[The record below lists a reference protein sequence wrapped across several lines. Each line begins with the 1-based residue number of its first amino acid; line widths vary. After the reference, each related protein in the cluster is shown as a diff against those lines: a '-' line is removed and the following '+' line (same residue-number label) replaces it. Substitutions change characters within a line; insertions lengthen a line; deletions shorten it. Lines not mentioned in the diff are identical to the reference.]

1 LKKLIKFISSFL
13 LALIILLVFEGA
25 CFRLVEKYAELRH
38 RVAWGVPGKA
48 SYNPIL
54 KILPLDHFTA
64 APSLTPVSGQSDY
77 ESATAENAYAE
88 SVMSFSRPLRD
99 RYEDY
104 LENELEPLANFEIR
118 DFGPITGIVLPG
130 LKRSATL
137 EEVNQKMARRMG
149 DELEYSKGI
158 LIRIISSMEAEDYET
173 EFSNLESSF
182 GFVLKRGIACLVLP
196 VQDADD
202 VLQKIDYLQTQHKL
216 LAENVFLWGDRRAAA
231 YALEA
236 ARVNPEKIKA
246 ILLSDPEGVPP
257 PPEMV
262 GLPWLTL
269 HLSEET
275 ISEGEGVPSLLQWV
289 RIGRISEKIYPS
301 RLGGLLRIETL
312 SETDR
317 MPSFFVASLFQCSD
331 YIDHAGSQWPNPTP
345 FINGQVAKGTN
356 LNPTQEGEIDEKKPF
371 DFEVAKDNLR
381 EISEENETGVKPEDA
396 TFDCEIV
403 RGYRELRQN
412 DEKLRQVSNRD
423 LVLLLGLEFEKMG
436 GDVMDQIREKDP
448 VFHRFY
454 FSLKAL
460 EDSPLY

>member
-1 LKKLIKFISSFL
+1 MKKLIKFISSFL
-13 LALIILLVFEGA
+13 LTLIILLVFEGA

-38 RVAWGVPGKA
+38 RVAWGVPGNGGF
-48 SYNPIL
+48 NPLL
-54 KILPLDHFTA
+54 KILPLDHFA
-64 APSLTPVSGQSDY
+64 VDPSLTPVPGQSAY
-77 ESATAENAYAE
+77 ETASEESDYAE

-104 LENELEPLANFEIR
+104 LENEFDPLANFEIR

-130 LKRSATL
+130 LKRAANP
-137 EEVNQKMARRMG
+137 EEVNQKMARRVG

-182 GFVLKRGIACLVLP
+182 GFVLKKGIACLVLP

-202 VLQKIDYLQTQHKL
+202 ILNKIDYLQTHEEL
-216 LAENVFLWGDRRAAA
+216 LSKNVFVWGDGRAAG
-231 YALEA
+231 YVLEA
-236 ARVNPEKIKA
+236 SRKNPEKIKA
-246 ILLSDPEGVPP
+246 ILLSDPKGVPL

-275 ISEGEGVPSLLQWV
+275 ISEGESVSDLLQWV

-301 RLGGLLRIETL
+301 RLGGLLRLEEL
-312 SETDR
+312 SETSR

-331 YIDHAGSQWPNPTP
+331 YIDHAGSQWPNPKP
-345 FINGQVAKGTN
+345 LINGQVAKETN
-356 LNPTQEGEIDEKKPF
+356 LKQNQEGGIEEKKPF
-371 DFEVAKDNLR
+371 DVEVAKEKIR
-381 EISEENETGVKPEDA
+381 EISKENEKAVKAEDA

-436 GDVMDQIREKDP
+436 GGVMDQVLEKDP
-448 VFHRFY
+448 VFHGYY

-460 EDSPLY
+460 GDSPLY